1 MNERARQ
8 LLALVLTLGTAA
20 VAPAQSGQTPAA
32 EDLLETAESSVWPHV
47 FTADVSLRTTENGET
62 VSEMRLEV
70 LHSREMGTYM
80 EITEPA
86 RSRGLRFLQVE
97 ERLWMYNPRSGS
109 NRAIRLSPRAAFQ
122 GSVFS
127 NRDLSDPQF
136 TDDYEVSVSGTETI
150 THEELGEVPCYVL
163 EAEARD
169 ESVAYARIRLWIRRS
184 DSLLLRGEYYAKSGL
199 LFKRAEFLG
208 IRQLAGRQRPTEI
221 RMVSQQAHGTAGTM
235 VIHALETHDALPARQ
250 FSQTY
255 LTR

>member
-1 MNERARQ
+1 
-8 LLALVLTLGTAA
+8 
-20 VAPAQSGQTPAA
+20 
-32 EDLLETAESSVWPHV
+32 
-47 FTADVSLRTTENGET
+47 
-62 VSEMRLEV
+62 
-70 LHSREMGTYM
+70 
-80 EITEPA
+80 
-86 RSRGLRFLQVE
+86 
-97 ERLWMYNPRSGS
+97 MYNPRSGS

-136 TDDYEVSVSGTETI
+136 TGDYEVSVSGTETI